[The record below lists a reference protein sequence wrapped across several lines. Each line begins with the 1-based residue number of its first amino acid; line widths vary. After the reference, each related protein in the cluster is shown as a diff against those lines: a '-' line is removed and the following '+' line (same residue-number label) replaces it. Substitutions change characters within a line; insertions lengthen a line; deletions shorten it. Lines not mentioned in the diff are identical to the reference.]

1 MSRRFPQLAK
11 AGLDERKAALAE
23 KILGVS
29 SIGLGGPYN
38 LLLRSPVLGDRMFEL
53 FRYLRWN
60 TSVPLRLNEFA
71 ILIIGRIWRSQ
82 VEWFAHVPI
91 ALKAGLSQ
99 SIIDDLKAKRRPQAM
114 QPDEAAVYDFVT
126 ELATTHKVSD
136 PVFQAIKGVLNEQQI
151 VDLTA
156 TAGCYVTV
164 AMLIAMSEEQVPE
177 GKSAPFSDQDP

>member
-1 MSRRFPQLAK
+1 MSRRFPQIKVEELTAE
-11 AGLDERKAALAE
+11 ARPLGE

-29 SIGLGGPYN
+29 SVGLGGPYN

-71 ILIIGRIWRSQ
+71 ILIIGRMWRSQ

-91 ALKAGLSQ
+91 ALKAGLAQ
-99 SIIDDLKAKRRPQAM
+99 HVIDDLKAKRRPQDM

-136 PVFQAIKGVLNEQQI
+136 AVFQGIKAHLTEQQV

-156 TAGCYVTV
+156 TAGTYVTV
-164 AMLIAMSEEQVPE
+164 AMLLAMSDEQAPA
-177 GKSAPFSDQDP
+177 GKPPPFGDQDP

>member
-1 MSRRFPQLAK
+1 MSRRFPQLRK
-11 AGLDERKAALAE
+11 QDLDESNAALAE

-38 LLLRSPVLGDRMFEL
+38 LLLRSPVLGERMFEL

-91 ALKAGLSQ
+91 ALKAGLAQ
-99 SIIDDLKAKRRPQAM
+99 HVIEELKAKRRPGNM

-136 PVFQAIKGVLNEQQI
+136 AAFAKAKAVLNEQQI

-156 TAGCYVTV
+156 TAGTYVMV

-177 GKSAPFSDQDP
+177 GKTPPFSEQDP